1 MTGQWLLWRDGVHD
15 PWFNM
20 SVDELLLEAAPQLG
34 APLLRTYRWDR
45 PALSI
50 GCSQSYPESQ
60 EAHYAI
66 VRRPTGG
73 GNVFHDVDLTY
84 TAVIPAGHPI
94 TALDRMESYRI
105 FHEAMLPMLEELGA
119 HAALKRD
126 ESAHV
131 DRRTMQCFTAPS
143 RFDVVADDGAKYA
156 GAAQRRTRNGIL
168 HQGSIRLTVAG
179 GEWEK
184 LEEALLKALKHHFN
198 AELIP
203 FTPPAELLDRAE
215 LLARTKYETAGWNCG
230 AQS

>member
-1 MTGQWLLWRDGVHD
+1 MTAQWLLWRDGVHD

-20 SVDELLLEAAPQLG
+20 SVDELLLEAAPQFG

-50 GCSQSYPESQ
+50 GCSQVYPEEQ

-94 TALDRMESYRI
+94 TLLDRMESYRI

-119 HAALKRD
+119 HAGLKAD

-131 DRRTMQCFTAPS
+131 DRRTMQCFTSPS

-168 HQGSIRLTVAG
+168 HQGSIRLSAAG
-179 GEWEK
+179 GDWEK
-184 LEEALLKALKHHFN
+184 LEKALLKALKHYFD
-198 AELIP
+198 AELISS
-203 FTPPAELLDRAE
+203 TPPTELLDRAE
-215 LLARTKYETAGWNCG
+215 QLARTKYETARWNRG

>member
-1 MTGQWLLWRDGVHD
+1 
-15 PWFNM
+15 
-20 SVDELLLEAAPQLG
+20 
-34 APLLRTYRWDR
+34 
-45 PALSI
+45 
-50 GCSQSYPESQ
+50 
-60 EAHYAI
+60 
-66 VRRPTGG
+66 
-73 GNVFHDVDLTY
+73 
-84 TAVIPAGHPI
+84 
-94 TALDRMESYRI
+94 
-105 FHEAMLPMLEELGA
+105 
-119 HAALKRD
+119 
-126 ESAHV
+126 
-131 DRRTMQCFTAPS
+131 MQCFTAPS

>member
-1 MTGQWLLWRDGVHD
+1 M
-15 PWFNM
+15 
-20 SVDELLLEAAPQLG
+20 
-34 APLLRTYRWDR
+34 
-45 PALSI
+45 
-50 GCSQSYPESQ
+50 
-60 EAHYAI
+60 
-66 VRRPTGG
+66 
-73 GNVFHDVDLTY
+73 DLTY